1 MTTTATGAKAIS
13 RYAVIAAYTRPDSI
27 TMSLP
32 LPAASLARIVV
43 SPVHFCVVILV
54 GVAFGFVVLMCA
66 WKVLLNVVSCV
77 LQVVW

>member
-1 MTTTATGAKAIS
+1 
-13 RYAVIAAYTRPDSI
+13 
-27 TMSLP
+27 MSLP